1 MNTLLNFTIPS
12 WFELDELQ
20 ILNFQ
25 QQNSDEVVVI
35 VGENLDKTKSCRPTI
50 RLYLAKR
57 QDETFEC
64 VKELDAFL
72 FNSIEEAIDFSEK
85 IVHLSALDLVIQR
98 NTKFYN
104 L

>member
-20 ILNFQ
+20 ILKFQ

-35 VGENLDKTKSCRPTI
+35 VGENLDKTKSCHPTI

-57 QDETFEC
+57 QDEAFEC

>member
-1 MNTLLNFTIPS
+1 MSTMLNFTIPS

-20 ILNFQ
+20 LLNFQ
-25 QQNSDEVVVI
+25 QHNMDEAVVI
-35 VGENLDKTKSCRPTI
+35 VGENLDKTKLSRPTI

-57 QDETFEC
+57 LDQTFEC

-98 NTKFYN
+98 KN

>member
-1 MNTLLNFTIPS
+1 MNTILNFTIPT

-20 ILNFQ
+20 VLNFQ
-25 QQNSDEVVVI
+25 QRNSDEAVVI
-35 VGENLDKTKSCRPTI
+35 VGENLDKAKSSHPTI

-57 QDETFEC
+57 LDETFEC

-72 FNSIEEAIDFSEK
+72 FNSIEEALDFSEK
-85 IVHLSALDLVIQR
+85 IVHISALDLVIQR
-98 NTKFYN
+98 TTKFHN